1 MARRKF
7 SLLLFLFSLIGG
19 TVGFAAGELLL
30 ARFGSDW
37 PNVWL
42 MALYFGI
49 LGLATVF
56 FCLLAETISPE
67 LAGQGWRLR
76 YSATGWK
83 LLVPAAF
90 ALLFAAG
97 ALFQLLY
104 GFGLGKHQPAQDI
117 VLVIDKSESMLQT
130 DPGRESVTAAQKLI
144 RRMDSRKQAAVI
156 LFNEQPELLQPL
168 APLSTA
174 EDREAAAKRLDGY
187 HAAGQTDI
195 AKALAM
201 AIDQLDARTNP
212 RKSMVILI
220 SDGYSDVDLAA
231 ATAPYISQGI
241 AIQTVGMNNTNS
253 DAKGLLQG
261 LAERT
266 GGSYHGIEHAS
277 ELSGVF
283 TKIYDL
289 NRGWHLMGER
299 SEAGGDSPYYRYLR
313 VFLLA
318 CIGALMGIALG
329 IVFDNRHL
337 AKSFG
342 IGGAVAG
349 FLAGAVVEFWMGLG
363 FATGLGRFFGDL
375 LLAAV
380 LALSPLI
387 VPVKPPGSLGSAAS
401 LDRSARR
408 PADGPGRRDSGS
420 GSFDRR

>member
-7 SLLLFLFSLIGG
+7 SAMLFLFSLIGG
-19 TVGFAAGELLL
+19 AVGFSAGELLL
-30 ARFGSDW
+30 ARFGSEW

-49 LGLATVF
+49 FGLATVF
-56 FCLLAETISPE
+56 FCLLAETVSPE

-76 YSATGWK
+76 HSGTGWK

-90 ALLFAAG
+90 VILFAAG

-130 DPGRESVTAAQKLI
+130 DPNRQSVEAAQKLI

-156 LFNEQPELLQPL
+156 LFNERPELLQPL
-168 APLSTA
+168 SALREVADRNAVA
-174 EDREAAAKRLDGY
+174 ERLNSY

-195 AKALAM
+195 AGALNMAM
-201 AIDQLDARTNP
+201 EQLDARANP

-220 SDGYSDVDLAA
+220 SDGYSDVDLAN
-231 ATAPYISQGI
+231 ATAPYLAKGI
-241 AIQTVGMNNTNS
+241 AIHTVGMNNTNA
-253 DAKGLLQG
+253 DATRLLEE
-261 LAERT
+261 LARRT
-266 GGSYHGIEHAS
+266 GGSYHGIGSAG

-299 SEAGGDSPYYRYLR
+299 SENGGDSSYYRFLR
-313 VFLLA
+313 VLLLA
-318 CIGALMGIALG
+318 GIGALMGLALG
-329 IVFDNRHL
+329 IIFDNRHL

-342 IGGAVAG
+342 IGGAVG
-349 FLAGAVVEFWMGLG
+349 GILAGAVLEVWMEQGIAPG
-363 FATGLGRFFGDL
+363 VGRFLGDL
-375 LLAAV
+375 LLAAL
-380 LALSPLI
+380 LALSTVL
-387 VPVKPPGSLGSAAS
+387 VPVKPPGSLGSTAS
-401 LDRSARR
+401 LNR
-408 PADGPGRRDSGS
+408 PGRGSSDGNGRGEKGS

>member
-7 SLLLFLFSLIGG
+7 SMLLFLFSLIGG
-19 TVGFAAGELLL
+19 AVGFVAGELLL
-30 ARFGSDW
+30 ARFGAEW

-42 MALYFGI
+42 MALYFGVFA
-49 LGLATVF
+49 LATVF
-56 FCLLAETISPE
+56 FCLLAETVSPE
-67 LAGQGWRLR
+67 LAGQGWRMR

-90 ALLFAAG
+90 VLLFAAG

-117 VLVIDKSESMLQT
+117 VLVIDKSESMLKT
-130 DPGRESVTAAQKLI
+130 DPNRESVTAAQKLI

-156 LFNEQPELLQPL
+156 LFNERPELLQPL
-168 APLSTA
+168 APMRTD
-174 EDREAAAKRLDGY
+174 EDREAAAGRLEGY
-187 HAAGQTDI
+187 TPAGQTDI
-195 AKALAM
+195 AGALAM

-220 SDGYSDVDLAA
+220 SDGYSDVDLAQ
-231 ATAPYISQGI
+231 ATAPFASQGI
-241 AIQTVGMNNTNS
+241 PIETVGMNHTNEE
-253 DAKGLLQG
+253 AVNLLRA

-266 GGSYHGIEHAS
+266 GGGYYGIENAG

-299 SEAGGDSPYYRYLR
+299 SDEGADSAYYRFLR
-313 VFLLA
+313 VLLLMG
-318 CIGALMGIALG
+318 IGALMGVALG

-342 IGGAVAG
+342 IGGAIAG
-349 FLAGAVVEFWMGLG
+349 LLAGVVLEFWMGLG
-363 FATGLGRFFGDL
+363 FAPGLGRFFGDL

-380 LALSPLI
+380 LALSPLLI
-387 VPVKPPGSLGSAAS
+387 PVKPPGTLGPAAS
-401 LDRSARR
+401 LNRPGRR
-408 PADGPGRRDSGS
+408 PAGGPDRRESGS